1 MRNFFV
7 APTLIT
13 CLLNV
18 KSKLFLT
25 VTNRIFSCLVEL
37 VTTVAVK
44 EDNQAKVHGVE
55 QTYRHSDTKVDYHS
69 VSYQVE
75 VSADHIKNWPE
86 RHQVVN
92 EIGVVELEVLV
103 SFAHTRR
110 SFECFTPIEQIAVF
124 LRLD

>member
-1 MRNFFV
+1 
-7 APTLIT
+7 
-13 CLLNV
+13 
-18 KSKLFLT
+18 
-25 VTNRIFSCLVEL
+25 
-37 VTTVAVK
+37 
-44 EDNQAKVHGVE
+44 
-55 QTYRHSDTKVDYHS
+55 
-69 VSYQVE
+69 VE

-103 SFAHTRR
+103 GFAHTRR